1 MTTIVKEL
9 RDALVDAGA
18 KPELADRAAEAVID
32 HSERDQLATKR
43 DITELRT
50 TSTADLRTGLAEL
63 ETRIVRE
70 LRDQVWKFAGV
81 NAAIAAV
88 VVAAIKLLP

>member
-9 RDALVDAGA
+9 RDAPVDAGA
-18 KPELADRAAEAVID
+18 KPELADKAAEAVAGDADAATKADLSITAAMLKKD
-32 HSERDQLATKR
+32 IAELATKV
-43 DITELRT
+43 
-50 TSTADLRTGLAEL
+50 
-63 ETRIVRE
+63 VRE
-70 LRDQVWKFAGV
+70 LRDQVWKFVGV